1 MKTRSNENNK
11 NSVAKKI
18 IPAVGMLALSATML
32 STSTYAWFTMNKEV
46 EMTGLSMTAAV
57 GEGMEIALAEVDGT
71 TITAPSLTTPADDKS
86 DSWGSAVVVGDY
98 YEKIGLLNPASSVD
112 GVNLYDATDAT
123 NGGKKASNFKSIDFT
138 NNDNIATATARTTL
152 VTDKAV
158 TADEDSVGYCVD
170 IPVHLRTNKKS
181 GSGAKE
187 NGDIYCK
194 INITPNSKSAEGS
207 ALGTDVDTLYKAI
220 RVAFIPKTEGTDS
233 VTNIFAVDSDCYGG
247 DKVAVSGISTK
258 TASTNLINS
267 TDSTFVVNASEFAK
281 GIGVDSGLNIPLADG
296 AGQYGHLDFTV
307 RVWLEGESTSCYN
320 DKSGQSWNIDLA
332 FSLGEFDTATTS
344 EGVGA

>member
-11 NSVAKKI
+11 NSAAKKI

-46 EMTGLSMTAAV
+46 QMTGLSMTAAV
-57 GEGMEIALAEVDGT
+57 GEGMEIALAEVEGT
-71 TITAPSLTTPADDKS
+71 TITMNTTPADDKS
-86 DSWGSAVVVGDY
+86 DSWGSAVVVGEY
-98 YEKIGLLNPASSVD
+98 YDKIGLLNPASSVD

-123 NGGKKASNFKSIDFT
+123 NGGKKASNFKTIDLT
-138 NNDNIATATARTTL
+138 NTDNIATATARTTL
-152 VTDKAV
+152 EPSGTVK
-158 TADEDSVGYCVD
+158 ADEGSVGYCVD

-181 GSGAKE
+181 SSGVKE
-187 NGDIYCK
+187 NGEIYCK
-194 INITPNSKSAEGS
+194 INITPNSKSADGQN
-207 ALGTDVDTLYKAI
+207 ALDTEADTLYKAI
-220 RVAFIPKTEGTDS
+220 RVAFIPKTADTGSDTK
-233 VTNIFAVDSDCYGG
+233 IFAVDSKCYGG
-247 DKVAVSGISTK
+247 DKVAVNGTGTK

-267 TDSTFVVNASEFAK
+267 TDSTFVVNASKFAD

>member
-11 NSVAKKI
+11 NSAAKKI

-123 NGGKKASNFKSIDFT
+123 NGGKKASNFKSIDLT

-320 DKSGQSWNIDLA
+320 DKQGQSWNIDLS
-332 FSLGEFDTATTS
+332 FSLGDPAANA
-344 EGVGA
+344 EG

>member
-11 NSVAKKI
+11 NSAAKKI

-46 EMTGLSMTAAV
+46 QMTGLSMTAAV

-71 TITAPSLTTPADDKS
+71 TITMNTTPADDKS
-86 DSWGSAVVVGDY
+86 DSWGSAVVVGEY
-98 YEKIGLLNPASSVD
+98 YDKIGLLNPASSVD

-123 NGGKKASNFKSIDFT
+123 NGGKKASNFELIDLDK
-138 NNDNIATATARTTL
+138 NKATATARTTL
-152 VTDKAV
+152 EPSGTVK
-158 TADEDSVGYCVD
+158 ADEGSVGYCVD

-181 GSGAKE
+181 SSGVKE
-187 NGDIYCK
+187 NGEIYCK
-194 INITPNSKSAEGS
+194 INITPNSKSADGQN
-207 ALGTDVDTLYKAI
+207 ALDTEADTLYKAI
-220 RVAFIPKTEGTDS
+220 RVAFIPKTEDTGSDTK
-233 VTNIFAVDSDCYGG
+233 IFAVDSKCYGG
-247 DKVAVSGISTK
+247 DKVAVSGTSAK
-258 TASTNLINS
+258 TASANLI
-267 TDSTFVVNASEFAK
+267 TDNTFVVNASKFAD
-281 GIGVDSGLNIPLADG
+281 GVGVNSGLNIPLADG

-307 RVWLEGESTSCYN
+307 RVWLEGESTFCYN

>member
-11 NSVAKKI
+11 NSAAKKI

-123 NGGKKASNFKSIDFT
+123 NGGKKASNFKSIDLT

-152 VTDKAV
+152 ETDKAV

-267 TDSTFVVNASEFAK
+267 KDSTFVVNASKFAD

>member
-11 NSVAKKI
+11 NSAAKKI

-123 NGGKKASNFKSIDFT
+123 NGGKKASNFKSIDLT

-332 FSLGEFDTATTS
+332 FSLGDPAANA
-344 EGVGA
+344 EG

>member
-11 NSVAKKI
+11 NSAAKKI

-46 EMTGLSMTAAV
+46 EMTGLNMTATV
-57 GEGMEIALAEVDGT
+57 GEGMEISLAEVDGT
-71 TITAPSLTTPADDKS
+71 TITTPSLTTPADDKS

-123 NGGKKASNFKSIDFT
+123 NGGKKASNFKSIDLT

-152 VTDKAV
+152 ETDKAV

-267 TDSTFVVNASEFAK
+267 TDSTFVVNASEFAE

>member
-11 NSVAKKI
+11 NSAAKKI

-123 NGGKKASNFKSIDFT
+123 NGGKKASNFKSIDLT

-170 IPVHLRTNKKS
+170 IPVNLRTNKKS

-267 TDSTFVVNASEFAK
+267 KDSTFVVNASKFAD

>member
-11 NSVAKKI
+11 NSAAKKI

-46 EMTGLSMTAAV
+46 EMIGLNKTATV
-57 GEGMEIALAEVDGT
+57 GEGMEISLAEVDGT

-123 NGGKKASNFKSIDFT
+123 NGGKKASNFKSIDLT

-152 VTDKAV
+152 ETDKAV

-267 TDSTFVVNASEFAK
+267 TDSTFVVNASEFAE

-307 RVWLEGESTSCYN
+307 RVWLEGDSTSCYN

>member
-1 MKTRSNENNK
+1 MKTRSNENHK
-11 NSVAKKI
+11 NSAAKKI

-46 EMTGLSMTAAV
+46 EMTGLNMTATV
-57 GEGMEIALAEVDGT
+57 GEGMEISLAEVDGT

-123 NGGKKASNFKSIDFT
+123 NGGKKASNFKSIDLT

-152 VTDKAV
+152 ETDKAV

-267 TDSTFVVNASEFAK
+267 TDSTFVVNASEFAE

>member
-1 MKTRSNENNK
+1 M
-11 NSVAKKI
+11 
-18 IPAVGMLALSATML
+18 
-32 STSTYAWFTMNKEV
+32 
-46 EMTGLSMTAAV
+46 
-57 GEGMEIALAEVDGT
+57 
-71 TITAPSLTTPADDKS
+71 
-86 DSWGSAVVVGDY
+86 
-98 YEKIGLLNPASSVD
+98 
-112 GVNLYDATDAT
+112 
-123 NGGKKASNFKSIDFT
+123 
-138 NNDNIATATARTTL
+138 
-152 VTDKAV
+152 
-158 TADEDSVGYCVD
+158 GYCVD

-267 TDSTFVVNASEFAK
+267 TDSTFVVNASEFAE

>member
-11 NSVAKKI
+11 NSAAKKI

-46 EMTGLSMTAAV
+46 EMTGLNMTATV
-57 GEGMEIALAEVDGT
+57 GEGMEISLAEVDGT

-123 NGGKKASNFKSIDFT
+123 NGGKKASNFKSIDLT

-152 VTDKAV
+152 ETDKAV

-267 TDSTFVVNASEFAK
+267 TDSTFVVNASEFSV
-281 GIGVDSGLNIPLADG
+281 GIGVDSGLINPLADG

>member
-11 NSVAKKI
+11 NSAAKKI

-46 EMTGLSMTAAV
+46 EMTGLNMTATV
-57 GEGMEIALAEVDGT
+57 GEGMEISLAEVDGT

-123 NGGKKASNFKSIDFT
+123 NGGKKASNFKSIDLT

-152 VTDKAV
+152 ETDKAV

-220 RVAFIPKTEGTDS
+220 RVAFIPKQ
-233 VTNIFAVDSDCYGG
+233 
-247 DKVAVSGISTK
+247 KV
-258 TASTNLINS
+258 LI
-267 TDSTFVVNASEFAK
+267 
-281 GIGVDSGLNIPLADG
+281 
-296 AGQYGHLDFTV
+296 Q
-307 RVWLEGESTSCYN
+307 
-320 DKSGQSWNIDLA
+320 
-332 FSLGEFDTATTS
+332 
-344 EGVGA
+344 

>member
-11 NSVAKKI
+11 NSAAKKI

-46 EMTGLSMTAAV
+46 EMTGLNMTATV
-57 GEGMEIALAEVDGT
+57 GEGMEISLAEVDGT

-123 NGGKKASNFKSIDFT
+123 NGGKKASNFKSIDLT

-152 VTDKAV
+152 ETDKAV

-267 TDSTFVVNASEFAK
+267 TDSTFVVNASEFAE

-320 DKSGQSWNIDLA
+320 DKACQSWNIDLA
-332 FSLGEFDTATTS
+332 FSLGEFHTATTS

>member
-11 NSVAKKI
+11 NSAAKKI

-123 NGGKKASNFKSIDFT
+123 NGGKKASNFKSIDLT

-267 TDSTFVVNASEFAK
+267 KDSTFVVNASKFAD

-307 RVWLEGESTSCYN
+307 RVWLEGESASCIN
-320 DKSGQSWNIDLA
+320 DNAGQSWNIDLA

>member
-11 NSVAKKI
+11 NSAAKKI

-123 NGGKKASNFKSIDFT
+123 NGGKKASNFKSIDLT

-233 VTNIFAVDSDCYGG
+233 VTNIFAVD
-247 DKVAVSGISTK
+247 
-258 TASTNLINS
+258 
-267 TDSTFVVNASEFAK
+267 
-281 GIGVDSGLNIPLADG
+281 
-296 AGQYGHLDFTV
+296 
-307 RVWLEGESTSCYN
+307 
-320 DKSGQSWNIDLA
+320 
-332 FSLGEFDTATTS
+332 
-344 EGVGA
+344 

>member
-11 NSVAKKI
+11 NSAAKKI

-46 EMTGLSMTAAV
+46 EMTGLNMTATV
-57 GEGMEIALAEVDGT
+57 GEGMEISLAEVDGT

-123 NGGKKASNFKSIDFT
+123 NGGKKASNFKSIDLT

-152 VTDKAV
+152 ETDKAV

-267 TDSTFVVNASEFAK
+267 TDSTFVVNASEFAE

-332 FSLGEFDTATTS
+332 FSLGEFETATTS

>member
-11 NSVAKKI
+11 NSAAKKI

-46 EMTGLSMTAAV
+46 QMTGLSMTAAV

-71 TITAPSLTTPADDKS
+71 AITAPSLATPADDKS
-86 DSWGSAVVVGDY
+86 DSWGSAVVVGEY
-98 YEKIGLLNPASSVD
+98 YDKIGLLNPASSVD
-112 GVNLYDATDAT
+112 GVNLYDATYAT
-123 NGGKKASNFKSIDFT
+123 NGGKKASNFELIDLDK
-138 NNDNIATATARTTL
+138 NKATATARTTL
-152 VTDKAV
+152 EPSGTVK
-158 TADEDSVGYCVD
+158 ADEGSVGYCVD

-187 NGDIYCK
+187 NGEIYCK
-194 INITPNSKSAEGS
+194 INITPNSKSADGQN
-207 ALGTDVDTLYKAI
+207 ALDTEADTLYKAI
-220 RVAFIPKTEGTDS
+220 RVAFIPKTEDTGSDTK
-233 VTNIFAVDSDCYGG
+233 IFAVDSKCYGG
-247 DKVAVSGISTK
+247 DKVAVSGTGTK

-267 TDSTFVVNASEFAK
+267 TDSTFVVNASKFAD